1 MVVAYHPCGWRGVVP
16 PRPLA
21 LPQVGAADEALYGFR
36 RPALVATSQRLRPD
50 RRRNAVSLRHTPGPL
65 VLVAP
70 ADRCMARLRG
80 RSQTQAAIG
89 TCCGGGA
96 ARATLSQA

>member
-1 MVVAYHPCGWRGVVP
+1 MVVAHHPCGWRGVVP

-50 RRRNAVSLRHTPGPL
+50 RRRNAVSLRHTPDRWYWWLLPTAAWL
-65 VLVAP
+65 AFAAVARRKP
-70 ADRCMARLRG
+70 QSELAV
-80 RSQTQAAIG
+80 
-89 TCCGGGA
+89 GA
-96 ARATLSQA
+96 ARLGRH